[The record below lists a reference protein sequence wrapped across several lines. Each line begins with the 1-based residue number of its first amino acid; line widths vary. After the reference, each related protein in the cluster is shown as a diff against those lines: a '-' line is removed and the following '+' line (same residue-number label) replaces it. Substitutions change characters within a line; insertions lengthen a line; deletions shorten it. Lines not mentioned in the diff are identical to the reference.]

1 MCRSPIKSY
10 FCIRGEEY
18 MPIQSSKNNNNN
30 NNNANSHGAL
40 YNWLDSWNDRLIDFL
55 GFQR

>member
-1 MCRSPIKSY
+1 M
-10 FCIRGEEY
+10 
-18 MPIQSSKNNNNN
+18 QSSKNNSTD
-30 NNNANSHGAL
+30 SHGAL

>member
-1 MCRSPIKSY
+1 MCRGPIKSY

-18 MPIQSSKNNNNN
+18 MPIEATQKITQPP
-30 NNNANSHGAL
+30 HGAF

>member
-1 MCRSPIKSY
+1 MCRGPIKSY

-18 MPIQSSKNNNNN
+18 MPIQNSKQTPNT
-30 NNNANSHGAL
+30 NSHITSI
-40 YNWLDSWNDRLIDFL
+40 YNWLHSWDDRLTDFL